1 MSTIKRADYL
11 MKLNIDA
18 CISFLGKNAWFFVI
32 GTAVL
37 QVVSVALFIYSLF
50 TGMDIDRL
58 ILASAILFVAVVLF
72 GISKYAI
79 KIRALDDAGGPQ
91 AYYDQQIEWPLTQ
104 FYIDLIEESGVK
116 PEFDAWVKD
125 KDKPLTLGQ
134 FDDGLAKALQTAYSL
149 PMGKDL
155 PDTQIIKLI
164 VYRHGAP
171 VLKWMSIGCFLL
183 SGVLGL
189 ILLNP
194 QNTLA
199 EGIPFIMFTLLLA
212 LVFRFLRN
220 KLQAKAQAIVLNR
233 PLTVEQVAS
242 LMTLAARLKVHSEFC
257 QLLRSPE
264 CPSTVKEAHTWIVD
278 HAKVQVSEHT
288 TFLG

>member
-1 MSTIKRADYL
+1 

-18 CISFLGKNAWFFVI
+18 CISFLGKSAWFFVI

-104 FYIDLIEESGVK
+104 FYIDLIEESDVK

-134 FDDGLAKALQTAYSL
+134 FDDGLAKAIQTAYSL

-164 VYRHGAP
+164 VYRHGTP
-171 VLKWMSIGCFLL
+171 VLKWMSIGFFLL
-183 SGVLGL
+183 SGVIGL

-212 LVFRFLRN
+212 LVFRGRLR
-220 KLQAKAQAIVLNR
+220 KRKIKHVKPIAD
-233 PLTVEQVAS
+233 
-242 LMTLAARLKVHSEFC
+242 ARY
-257 QLLRSPE
+257 
-264 CPSTVKEAHTWIVD
+264 
-278 HAKVQVSEHT
+278 
-288 TFLG
+288 

>member
-1 MSTIKRADYL
+1 
-11 MKLNIDA
+11 
-18 CISFLGKNAWFFVI
+18 
-32 GTAVL
+32 
-37 QVVSVALFIYSLF
+37 
-50 TGMDIDRL
+50 MDIDRL

-134 FDDGLAKALQTAYSL
+134 FDDGLAKAIQTAYSL

-220 KLQAKAQAIVLNR
+220 KLQGKAQAIVLNR

-242 LMTLAARLKVHSEFC
+242 LVTLAARLKVHSEFC

-278 HAKVQVSEHT
+278 HAKVLVSEHT